1 MIQPSH
7 FQSKEPALEV
17 ILQQV
22 WLGALLTTLGQILMS
37 VALSGVP
44 WLRTPEGLVRSADS
58 VSSSEKS
65 IGPEDCQHG
74 CFRFKPVDVILCA
87 CYILCLYTHVYI
99 YTYTFF

>member
-58 VSSSEKS
+58 VSSSEKKHWAGGLFVFVS
-65 IGPEDCQHG
+65 N
-74 CFRFKPVDVILCA
+74 L
-87 CYILCLYTHVYI
+87 LM
-99 YTYTFF
+99 